1 MKDAKVIIFKVK
13 NNFTEA
19 EKTLIKFQIEE
30 SKW

>member
-1 MKDAKVIIFKVK
+1 MQKSRSLKK

>member
-1 MKDAKVIIFKVK
+1 MQNSLSLKK

-19 EKTLIKFQIEE
+19 EKTLIKYQIEE

>member
-1 MKDAKVIIFKVK
+1 MKDAKVTIFKK
-13 NNFTEA
+13 KFIEA

>member
-1 MKDAKVIIFKVK
+1 MQKSLFLKKK

-19 EKTLIKFQIEE
+19 EKSLIKFQIEE

>member
-1 MKDAKVIIFKVK
+1 MKDAKVTIFNQKK
-13 NNFTEA
+13 FTDA

>member
-1 MKDAKVIIFKVK
+1 MQKSLSLKKIF
-13 NNFTEA
+13 FTDA